1 MPWEWGTDPTIE
13 TKQVNKHEAFL
24 HGAAA
29 EMLLP
34 EMLGAGHGIGP
45 VSGCEDVPHALHQ

>member
-1 MPWEWGTDPTIE
+1 MPWEWGTDPIIE

-45 VSGCEDVPHALHQ
+45 VSGCEDVPRALHQ